1 MSSDILSVLY
11 MRIDVLVPIV
21 CLSIGSFL
29 YVMWL
34 DCSLFDASAV
44 VGKKDE
50 EFSLALSCWPL
61 IAIALSIC
69 D

>member
-1 MSSDILSVLY
+1 

-29 YVMWL
+29 YVMLL
-34 DCSLFDASAV
+34 DCSLFDISAV
-44 VGKKDE
+44 VGKKLVV
-50 EFSLALSCWPL
+50 FTLALSFTFCWLL